1 MKKRGSAGTQKCILG
16 AAEGLFA
23 EAGYANTTI
32 RQVAGR
38 AGLSVG
44 TIYLYFATKE
54 ELYSELFRR
63 QLDSFSAMTE
73 PLREKEPLA
82 ALEGLIDSY
91 LDYSVQKAKLVSMQ
105 IKEHDLEM
113 KKPLKKAFFDSQKKL
128 IADIL
133 EKGIRKKV
141 FRKMDCGAT
150 ASVIFYCL
158 RGMILARLSG
168 DLGDDAEGRL
178 ETRKPCELFL
188 RGLLSDNQRTG
199 KGCEGL

>member
-1 MKKRGSAGTQKCILG
+1 MKRRGSAGSKKCILE
-16 AAEGLFA
+16 AAEQLFA

-32 RQVAGR
+32 RMVAGR

-44 TIYLYFATKE
+44 TIYLYYGNKE

-63 QLDSFSAMTE
+63 QLESFSAMTE

-105 IKEHDLEM
+105 IKEHDLEI

-141 FRKMDCGAT
+141 FRKMDCGAM

-158 RGMILARLSG
+158 RGMILAQLSG
-168 DLGDDAEGRL
+168 DLGDDAGGRL

-188 RGLLSDNQRTG
+188 RGLLKDRQMPEQGCTG
-199 KGCEGL
+199 P

>member
-1 MKKRGSAGTQKCILG
+1 MKRRGSAGSRKCILE
-16 AAEGLFA
+16 AAEQLFA
-23 EAGYANTTI
+23 EAGYADTTI
-32 RQVAGR
+32 RKVAGR

-44 TIYLYFATKE
+44 TIYLYYRNKE
-54 ELYSELFRR
+54 ELYSELFRL

-91 LDYSVQKAKLVSMQ
+91 LDYSIKRAKLVSMQ
-105 IKEHDLEM
+105 IKEHDLEI

-133 EKGIRKKV
+133 EKGIRKRV
-141 FRKMDCGAT
+141 FREMDCRAT

-158 RGMILARLSG
+158 RGMILAQLSG
-168 DLGDDAEGRL
+168 DLGDDAAGRP
-178 ETRKPCELFL
+178 ETSNPCELFL
-188 RGLLSDNQRTG
+188 RGLLRDG
-199 KGCEGL
+199 KRAKEGSRGL

>member
-1 MKKRGSAGTQKCILG
+1 MKRRGSAASRRCILE
-16 AAEGLFA
+16 AAEQLFA

-32 RQVAGR
+32 RRVAGR

-44 TIYLYFATKE
+44 TIYLYYSNKE
-54 ELYSELFRR
+54 ELYSELFRL

-82 ALEGLIDSY
+82 AIEGLIDSY
-91 LDYSVQKAKLVSMQ
+91 LDYSIKRAKLVSMQ
-105 IKEHDLEM
+105 IKEHDLEI

-133 EKGIRKKV
+133 EEGIRKKV
-141 FRKMDCGAT
+141 FREMDCRAT

-158 RGMILARLSG
+158 RGMILAQLSG
-168 DLGDDAEGRL
+168 DLGDDAGGRL
-178 ETRKPCELFL
+178 ATRNPCELFL
-188 RGLLSDNQRTG
+188 SGLLRDPKRAGEGGRGL
-199 KGCEGL
+199 